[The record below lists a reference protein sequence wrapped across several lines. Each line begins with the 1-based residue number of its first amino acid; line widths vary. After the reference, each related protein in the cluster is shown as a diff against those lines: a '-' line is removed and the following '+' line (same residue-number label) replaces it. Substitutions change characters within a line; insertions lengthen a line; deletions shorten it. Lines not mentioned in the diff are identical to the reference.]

1 MDIVRERYEI
11 AIERIK
17 EISTENISN
26 EKYQEYFSKVAKFIL
41 KLNSVKDEI
50 ESGRLKEYTTEQLE
64 QLNYEL
70 YEDIYKENY
79 EASLANPKFACEEL
93 GEEYG
98 RILCYVYKKIRD
110 LIGNVYRQELEIV
123 TLRIELFIELFYYFE
138 YSEELEYRSIEEA
151 VYSLEKD
158 NTEIFVDDMVD
169 EYNVWNKYWW
179 RK

>member
-79 EASLANPKFACEEL
+79 ETSLANPVKNWEKNTAEFYAMFT
-93 GEEYG
+93 
-98 RILCYVYKKIRD
+98 KKS
-110 LIGNVYRQELEIV
+110 EI
-123 TLRIELFIELFYYFE
+123 
-138 YSEELEYRSIEEA
+138 
-151 VYSLEKD
+151 
-158 NTEIFVDDMVD
+158 
-169 EYNVWNKYWW
+169 
-179 RK
+179 